1 LTFTYGKAD
10 NYTASLV
17 MRLGSGLP
25 YTPAVQNQRTGLENS
40 ESKPTYYN
48 TDIIFTKYLSM
59 FELPVSLY
67 VKIYNVFDTA
77 NELNVYTDTGRAGTT
92 LALNRPQEPPRGVNT
107 LAEFYN
113 RPDFYSAPR
122 QILIGASLSF

>member
-1 LTFTYGKAD
+1 
-10 NYTASLV
+10 
-17 MRLGSGLP
+17 
-25 YTPAVQNQRTGLENS
+25 
-40 ESKPTYYN
+40 
-48 TDIIFTKYLSM
+48 M